1 MSRLLKEIAPHNAP
15 GPRAM
20 TTTPCLVCGD
30 DGEGMDCC
38 PAALCTPCLQRAA
51 KAQGSLFRCPL
62 CRDDGAFV
70 IAAKRRGVVANAKAT
85 PRYASGDDLTIRRRC
100 NAPRCKAPGGRFV
113 DAAENPLTR
122 HGNTEKWA
130 LATCAHCGQTSRHRG
145 CVKRFEGFRCDDCD
159 VQVLE
164 RTPDDFRKGDRVEAR
179 FSGGPRWY
187 GAEVVAVVEEGIRV
201 KYDDDGSLE
210 TIRVAARIRHRAAE
224 EDRSPPRSRR
234 DEDEDE
240 DDDEGA
246 MRALRER
253 VERDGG
259 DALTVVRLDAL
270 LAGWK
275 GSRRKKYTTG
285 RAGFAYSFVAPDGTE
300 IASIGRAAAAVL
312 EAVPA
317 ADAEAATAEAPA
329 PAAAAVRGTTAPSY
343 DHGVRC
349 EVRRV
354 GDARW
359 RRFASWRD
367 AAQAFGVRHAS
378 NLSRLANGDPKLPAW
393 VREQYEA
400 RRLADD
406 DDDDAPA
413 ADESSVYNEAAL
425 RALRERVE
433 RDSGDEMTAARL
445 DALLA
450 GWKGSRE
457 RKLTHGRPNGFAYS
471 FVAPDGTEITS
482 ITAAAAAVL
491 GAAAAPTDETAAA
504 EAPAPG
510 GRRTAVEGVPGLG
523 GRRPRG
529 APRASARAAGRRGV
543 PTRQPA
549 RRVAGDAAPTSRR
562 DHVQLYLARRRRI
575 HVRLPRRL
583 GGVPPRACGETTPR
597 GSRAATGRERRA
609 AERPGGGHAAR
620 GQAPGRGS
628 GGSAW
633 RTRGSRGLR
642 SSHRSSS
649 TTAAATPV
657 SARGWPRR
665 STTPSARNRSSS
677 TRSVQRAA

>member
-224 EDRSPPRSRR
+224 EEDDARGSRR
-234 DEDEDE
+234 DEDDRTRT
-240 DDDEGA
+240 DDEGPPIGGT
-246 MRALRER
+246 LRER
-253 VERDGG
+253 VEPVGRTCARPSSRNSPATTPRARRGCFEARRLKGTRTKNRRRTNWPRSVLRELRRARRRRRNDGRG
-259 DALTVVRLDAL
+259 SMRA
-270 LAGWK
+270 AGWK
-275 GSRRKKYTTG
+275 GSRRKRYTSG
-285 RAGFAYSFVAPDGTE
+285 RRPTAR
-300 IASIGRAAAAVL
+300 GRHG
-312 EAVPA
+312 
-317 ADAEAATAEAPA
+317 
-329 PAAAAVRGTTAPSY
+329 RGARSARRRPSVY
-343 DHGVRC
+343 NGHRPHDHGVRC

-359 RRFASWRD
+359 RRPRQRRRD
-367 AAQAFGVRHAS
+367 ARARAEARQQRATHRQYHNNNCFAK
-378 NLSRLANGDPKLPAW
+378 GDPLPAW
-393 VREQYEA
+393 PRDETEQIRGA
-400 RRLADD
+400 MADD

-457 RKLTHGRPNGFAYS
+457 RKLTRPAGFC
-471 FVAPDGTEITS
+471 
-482 ITAAAAAVL
+482 L
-491 GAAAAPTDETAAA
+491 A
-504 EAPAPG
+504 EG
-510 GRRTAVEGVPGLG
+510 
-523 GRRPRG
+523 
-529 APRASARAAGRRGV
+529 
-543 PTRQPA
+543 
-549 RRVAGDAAPTSRR
+549 
-562 DHVQLYLARRRRI
+562 
-575 HVRLPRRL
+575 
-583 GGVPPRACGETTPR
+583 
-597 GSRAATGRERRA
+597 
-609 AERPGGGHAAR
+609 
-620 GQAPGRGS
+620 
-628 GGSAW
+628 
-633 RTRGSRGLR
+633 
-642 SSHRSSS
+642 
-649 TTAAATPV
+649 
-657 SARGWPRR
+657 
-665 STTPSARNRSSS
+665 
-677 TRSVQRAA
+677 